1 MKCFSTSL
9 NRRLRSIPI
18 TIALIGVI
26 VALAVSWLMPLTSM
40 TFAQED
46 VPATPTATQTP
57 SQDEMPPDETP
68 PVTLEGTPDEEA
80 SATAPNV
87 IFAPLPRP
95 NPTSTISGDGLSA
108 ELFFEVIEQGRAGL
122 VRVTGEGL
130 TEVNALFLN
139 RVVPFF
145 AVESE
150 PGAFYGFLVPSME
163 QAARTYDLEIYGT
176 LGEGDAT
183 ARVTLQT
190 QVEVELGGFLGE
202 SVDLPTDR
210 AYLVSAEVE
219 RAEFARLSAV
229 FETLTP
235 EKRWEDGFQ
244 KPINAELTSQF
255 GTVRTLNSTFPTR
268 HTGWDLRAATGTPV
282 HASAAG
288 RVAFA
293 GALDIRGNCIIID
306 HGQGVFS
313 TYSHF
318 SQVFV
323 TRGQEVARD
332 EIIGLTGSTGRS
344 SGPHLH
350 WEIAVNGEFVD
361 SADFIGM
368 WLP

>member
-1 MKCFSTSL
+1 MNFPTHL
-9 NRRLRSIPI
+9 YRARQTLF
-18 TIALIGVI
+18 T
-26 VALAVSWLMPLTSM
+26 VALLFILTALSLSWALTVLP
-40 TFAQED
+40 TLAQD
-46 VPATPTATQTP
+46 DLTTPP
-57 SQDEMPPDETP
+57 PPDETSAATSEATP
-68 PVTLEGTPDEEA
+68 EGTPGEEA

-87 IFAPLPRP
+87 IFAPVPRP
-95 NPTSTISGDGLSA
+95 NPTSVISADGLSA
-108 ELFFEVIEQGRAGL
+108 ELFFDVIKQGRAGL
-122 VRVTGEGL
+122 VRVTGDGSSDVNAL
-130 TEVNALFLN
+130 TEVNGLFLN

-145 AVESE
+145 TLESE
-150 PGAFYGFLVPSME
+150 PGAFYGLLVPSME
-163 QAARTYDLEIYGT
+163 QAARLYDLEIYGT
-176 LGEGDAT
+176 LGDGDET
-183 ARVTLQT
+183 SRVTLQT

-219 RAEFARLSAV
+219 RAEFARLTAV
-229 FETLTP
+229 FETVTP
-235 EKRWEDGFQ
+235 EKRWDDGFQ
-244 KPINAELTSQF
+244 KPINAELTSRF
-255 GTVRTLNSTFPTR
+255 GTVRTLNGTFPTR

-282 HASAAG
+282 HASASG

-293 GALDIRGNCIIID
+293 GVLDIRGNCVIID
-306 HGQGVFS
+306 HGYGVFS

-323 TRGQEVARD
+323 TRGQEIARD
-332 EIIGLTGSTGRS
+332 EIIGLTGNTGRS

>member
-1 MKCFSTSL
+1 MTRTLESRLMKRIFHAQNTF
-9 NRRLRSIPI
+9 
-18 TIALIGVI
+18 TIALI
-26 VALAVSWLMPLTSM
+26 ALFAALSLT
-40 TFAQED
+40 FVVYAQD
-46 VPATPTATQTP
+46 VPPTDTP
-57 SQDEMPPDETP
+57 DVVDETP
-68 PVTLEGTPDEEA
+68 DISVTPDDTPEEEA
-80 SATAPNV
+80 TLPHV

-95 NPTSTISGDGLSA
+95 NPTSVISADGVSV
-108 ELFFEVIEQGRAGL
+108 ELYFESIKQGRAGL
-122 VRVTGEGL
+122 VRVTREGVTGL
-130 TEVNALFLN
+130 SEVNALFLN

-145 AVESE
+145 TVEAE
-150 PGAFYGFLVPSME
+150 PGAYYGFLVPSME
-163 QAARTYDLEIYGT
+163 QAARTYDLEIYAT
-176 LGEGDAT
+176 VADTTSEGA
-183 ARVTLQT
+183 AANRVTLQT
-190 QVEVELGGFLGE
+190 QIEVDLGGFLGE

-229 FETLTP
+229 FETFTP
-235 EKRWEDGFQ
+235 EKRWGDGFQ
-244 KPINAELTSQF
+244 KPMNAELTSLF
-255 GTVRTLNSTFPTR
+255 GTVRTLNGTFPTR

-293 GALDIRGNCIIID
+293 GVLDIRGNHVIID
-306 HGQGVFS
+306 HGEGVFS

-332 EIIGLTGSTGRS
+332 EIIGLSGNTGRS

-361 SADFIGM
+361 SADFINM